1 MFTGS
6 MVALVTPMDAQGAI
20 DWQSFD
26 QLLAFHLESGTDALV
41 INGTTAESP
50 TLTVEERQQTLKRA
64 IDYCQRKLPIIAG
77 TGSNDT
83 RSSIQASLEAKRLGA
98 DATLLV
104 CPYYNKPTQQ
114 GLYNHFEKI
123 AREVALPHI
132 LYNVPGRTA
141 VDLDNSTLLQL
152 ASVPGIVGIKD
163 ATGDL
168 ERGIDLI
175 NQVPTDFVVLSGDD
189 VTALELMAAGAQG
202 SISVTANLVP
212 QHLKQVSDFILS
224 GQLNSA
230 KAINDPLMPLHRI
243 LFCESNPIPVKWALA
258 RMGKIPS
265 GIRLPLTE
273 LSRTLQPPLTQVLQE
288 LGLLS

>member
-50 TLTVEERQQTLKRA
+50 SLTVEERQQTLKRA
-64 IDYCQRKLPIIAG
+64 IDYCQRKIPIIAG

-83 RSSIQASLEAKRLGA
+83 QSSIQASLEAKRLGA

-114 GLYNHFEKI
+114 GLYAHFEKI
-123 AREVALPHI
+123 AQEVALPHI

-141 VDLDNSTLLQL
+141 VDLENSTLLRL
-152 ASVPGIVGIKD
+152 SAISNIVGIKD

-175 NQVPTDFVVLSGDD
+175 NQAPKEFVVLSGDD

-212 QHLKQVSDFILS
+212 RHLKQVSDCLLS
-224 GQLNSA
+224 GQLDSA
-230 KAINDPLMPLHRI
+230 RAVNDSLMPLHRL

-258 RMGKIPS
+258 RMGKIQP

-273 LSRTLQPPLTQVLQE
+273 LSRTLQPPLTQVLRE
-288 LGLLS
+288 LGLIS